1 MVKRKAPD
9 LMYAENRFCA
19 GCGHG
24 IFDRILGEV
33 LTELDIVSDTV
44 ICSDI
49 GCNHQF
55 QFCMRVDAIVPPH
68 GKMGAA
74 LTAQKHVRPNKYALT
89 ICGDGGA
96 YAIGLGE
103 TMAAETRNENVTFFV
118 MNNTVYG
125 MTGGQMAPTTMDGQI
140 TSSSKKGRDIAC
152 NGESFDVFKAMKGL
166 NIAYLARTSVSN
178 PINVAK
184 TKKMV
189 RKALE
194 KQKDHKGFS
203 LLEVLVPCPTNWG
216 MTPPNSM
223 KYIDDVVSKYYEM
236 GELIDRYW
244 REVMIKKYCLCRTGR
259 TRGTH
264 HG

>member
-1 MVKRKAPD
+1 MVARKAPE

-33 LTELDIVSDTV
+33 LTEMDIVSDTI

-74 LTAQKHVRPNKYALT
+74 LTAQKHVRPDKYALT

-103 TMAAETRNENVTFFV
+103 TMAAATRNENVTFFV

-125 MTGGQMAPTTMDGQI
+125 MTGGQMAPTTMIGQN
-140 TSSSKKGRDIAC
+140 TPSSKGGRILEDTGENFDVVKTMGGRDI
-152 NGESFDVFKAMKGL
+152 S
-166 NIAYLARTSVSN
+166 YLASTSVTN
-178 PINVAK
+178 PANVAK
-184 TKKMV
+184 TKKYV
-189 RKALE
+189 KKALE
-194 KQKDHKGFS
+194 KQRDGKGFS
-203 LLEVLVPCPTNWG
+203 LVEVLVPCPTNWG
-216 MTPPNSM
+216 MTPPKSM
-223 KYIDDVVSKYYEM
+223 EYINDVIAKQYEL
-236 GELIDRYW
+236 GEFIDR
-244 REVMIKKYCLCRTGR
+244 
-259 TRGTH
+259 
-264 HG
+264 

>member
-1 MVKRKAPD
+1 MVARKAPE

-33 LTELDIVSDTV
+33 LTEMDIVSDTI

-55 QFCMRVDAIVPPH
+55 QFCMWVDAIVPPH

-74 LTAQKHVRPNKYALT
+74 LTAQKRVRPDKYALT

-103 TMAAETRNENVTFFV
+103 TMAAATRNENVTFFV

-125 MTGGQMAPTTMDGQI
+125 MTGGQMAPTTMIGQRT
-140 TSSSKKGRDIAC
+140 TSSKDGRILADS
-152 NGESFDVFKAMKGL
+152 GENFDVVKIMRGL
-166 NIAYLARTSVSN
+166 AIVYLARTSVTN
-178 PINVAK
+178 PANVAK
-184 TKKMV
+184 TKKYV

-194 KQKDHKGFS
+194 KQRDCKGFS
-203 LLEVLVPCPTNWG
+203 LVEVLVPCPTNWG
-216 MTPPNSM
+216 MTPPKSM
-223 KYIDDVVSKYYEM
+223 EYINDVMTKQYEL
-236 GELIDRYW
+236 GEFIDR
-244 REVMIKKYCLCRTGR
+244 
-259 TRGTH
+259 
-264 HG
+264 

>member
-1 MVKRKAPD
+1 MVARKAPE

-33 LTELDIVSDTV
+33 LTEMDIVSDTI

-55 QFCMRVDAIVPPH
+55 QFCMWVDAIVPPH

-74 LTAQKHVRPNKYALT
+74 LTAQKRVRPDKYALT

-103 TMAAETRNENVTFFV
+103 TMAAATRNENVTFFV

-125 MTGGQMAPTTMDGQI
+125 MTGGQMAPTTMIGQRT
-140 TSSSKKGRDIAC
+140 TSSKAGRILADS
-152 NGESFDVFKAMKGL
+152 GENFDVVKIMRGL
-166 NIAYLARTSVSN
+166 AIAYLARTSVTN
-178 PINVAK
+178 PANVAK
-184 TKKMV
+184 TKKYV

-194 KQKDHKGFS
+194 KQRDCKGFS
-203 LLEVLVPCPTNWG
+203 LVEVLVPCPTNWG
-216 MTPPNSM
+216 MTPPKSM
-223 KYIDDVVSKYYEM
+223 EYINDVMTKQYEL
-236 GELIDRYW
+236 GEFIDR
-244 REVMIKKYCLCRTGR
+244 
-259 TRGTH
+259 
-264 HG
+264 

>member
-1 MVKRKAPD
+1 MVSRKAPE

-33 LTELDIVSDTV
+33 LTEMDIVSDTI

-74 LTAQKHVRPNKYALT
+74 LTAQKRVRPDKYALT

-103 TMAAETRNENVTFFV
+103 TMAAATRNENVTFFV

-125 MTGGQMAPTTMDGQI
+125 MTGGQMAPTSMIGQT
-140 TSSSKKGRDIAC
+140 TSSSKNGRSLEDS
-152 NGESFDVFKAMKGL
+152 GENFDVVKVMGGL
-166 NIAYLARTSVSN
+166 DIAYLARTSVTN
-178 PINVAK
+178 PANVAK
-184 TKKMV
+184 TKKLV

-194 KQKDHKGFS
+194 KQRDNKGFS
-203 LLEVLVPCPTNWG
+203 LVEVLVPCPTNWG
-216 MTPPNSM
+216 MSAPKSM
-223 KYIDDVVSKYYEM
+223 KHIDEVVSKQYEL
-236 GELIDRYW
+236 GEFIDR
-244 REVMIKKYCLCRTGR
+244 
-259 TRGTH
+259 
-264 HG
+264 

>member
-1 MVKRKAPD
+1 MVARKAPE

-33 LTELDIVSDTV
+33 LTEMDIVSDTI

-74 LTAQKHVRPNKYALT
+74 LTAQKHVRPDKYALT

-103 TMAAETRNENVTFFV
+103 TMAAATRNENVTFFV

-125 MTGGQMAPTTMDGQI
+125 MTGGQMAPTTLEGMQTATCPQGRNTEMNGYPLKISDMLALLDGTCYVTRQSVH
-140 TSSSKKGRDIAC
+140 TAAAVMKAKKALK
-152 NGESFDVFKAMKGL
+152 KAFQNALDRKG
-166 NIAYLARTSVSN
+166 TSVVEIVSTCN
-178 PINVAK
+178 TGWK
-184 TKKMV
+184 
-189 RKALE
+189 L
-194 KQKDHKGFS
+194 
-203 LLEVLVPCPTNWG
+203 
-216 MTPPNSM
+216 TPDEANKWM
-223 KYIDDVVSKYYEM
+223 AEHM
-236 GELIDRYW
+236 FERYPLGDLKS
-244 REVMIKKYCLCRTGR
+244 I
-259 TRGTH
+259 
-264 HG
+264 